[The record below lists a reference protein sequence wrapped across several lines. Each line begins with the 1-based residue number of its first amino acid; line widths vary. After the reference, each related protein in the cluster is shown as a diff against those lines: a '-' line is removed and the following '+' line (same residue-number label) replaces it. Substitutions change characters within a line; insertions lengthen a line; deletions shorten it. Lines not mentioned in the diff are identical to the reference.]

1 METQVIEKKQDWEIL
16 EYLNRDVEEEENEE
30 PCYPE
35 FDDWARWQLKN
46 CPLMDKKAKMP
57 VRIKRSREKLS
68 SSLIDELLETD
79 IFQSSVKEELSLE
92 VKQLLKD
99 F

>member
-1 METQVIEKKQDWEIL
+1 MKQ
-16 EYLNRDVEEEENEE
+16 
-30 PCYPE
+30 
-35 FDDWARWQLKN
+35 KS
-46 CPLMDKKAKMP
+46 KMP
-57 VRIKRSREKLS
+57 VRIKRSKEKLS

-92 VKQLLKD
+92 VQQLLND

>member
-1 METQVIEKKQDWEIL
+1 METQTIEKNQDWDLL
-16 EYLNRDVEEEENEE
+16 ECLNRDAEEEENEE
-30 PCYPE
+30 PIYPE
-35 FDDWARWQLKN
+35 FDDWARWRLKN

-57 VRIKRSREKLS
+57 ARIKRSKEKLS

-79 IFQSSVKEELSLE
+79 VFQSSVKEELSLE
-92 VKQLLKD
+92 VKQLLKN